1 MKKIIFVMILL
12 IGSIS
17 SINAAEKRDCSGIK
31 KLSKAFIACKSG
43 NFKSGVVNAGSKV
56 KNSLGS
62 KKEWQSNGNT
72 ISTTK
77 KVKKEKKVVKK
88 KAKKIAKKVKVK
100 SDRKTLE
107 GMKAI
112 VEEKV
117 SNLFKSSKKYP
128 KHTKK

>member
-1 MKKIIFVMILL
+1 MILL

-43 NFKSGVVNAGSKV
+43 NLKSGVVNAGSKV

-62 KKEWQSNGNT
+62 KKKWQSSGNT

-77 KVKKEKKVVKK
+77 KVKKEKVVKK
-88 KAKKIAKKVKVK
+88 KTKKIAKKVKVK
-100 SDRKTLE
+100 SDKKTLD

-112 VEEKV
+112 VEKKV
-117 SNLFKSSKKYP
+117 SNLFRSSKKYP
-128 KHTKK
+128 KHVK